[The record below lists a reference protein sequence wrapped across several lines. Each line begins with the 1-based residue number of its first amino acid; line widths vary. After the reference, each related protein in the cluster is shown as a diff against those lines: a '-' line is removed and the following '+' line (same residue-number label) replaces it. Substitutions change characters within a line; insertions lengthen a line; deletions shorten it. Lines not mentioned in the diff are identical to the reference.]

1 MVFTFTFIFIYVQ
14 NEAFNLYTIP
24 FMTSASIGSYYYQMN
39 KKVLLWNAIISEKEI
54 AIEMENKSEFVIKRK
69 VCRNMM
75 KLFFFIVKNKLN

>member
-1 MVFTFTFIFIYVQ
+1 
-14 NEAFNLYTIP
+14 
-24 FMTSASIGSYYYQMN
+24 MN